1 MKKNFYLI
9 LCILYAS
16 TFSSKAA
23 NVVPAAGVY
32 YNIIQT
38 PYSNVIGSVNTTQP
52 VVQTLANTLD
62 EAFQFIPVDGMADT
76 YYIKNYNG
84 LYLNHNTIDTWDMIY
99 QTTTNLLNSEWTITD
114 DASGT
119 TFFRLMLNANSKY
132 LATDATANNSY
143 LYCDKSVTL
152 VRGLFTLNPATI
164 PTDLVAAFNSLT
176 LGDVSA
182 ITGNLTLPAT
192 AGTANIPVVWTSS
205 LPLVITNDGSVTRP
219 TQYDATVKM
228 TATMSQT
235 VNGIPF
241 TWTKVFTVT
250 VKAYSV
256 ASDQLAEWD
265 FAGNT
270 ISETNGVVTVKDEQ
284 SGFVGTLKNNA
295 RIRTIGTSTLYN
307 VLDLG
312 KGTGYFDMGS
322 DIGKAI
328 YSLKDY
334 TMMGFYRINN
344 TYSALTNNGNFY
356 WCFSNSNQSD
366 IDQNGYIFGSLKTQN
381 QACSTNYW
389 SVGDQEV
396 GLNTPAPKGAWHHMA
411 FVQKGDTGILYVDGV
426 KVAADSLMTNIPS
439 TALSIA
445 GRTGT
450 LYNWLGRSSYTT
462 DSYLQNTLLYDF
474 QLLGVALSSDD
485 INHGFA
491 NVSGVSAILDNLTT
505 AYAEDSDFVLPELT
519 NDLNHLTLGD
529 LSAVKTNIALP
540 LKGTLDASITI
551 SWKAT
556 LPQLIDSVGNVTR
569 PDYYT
574 CNDTLTASLT
584 KNGQKVTKVF
594 PATVIVKDGTQFAN
608 DLLVRYD
615 FSTVADSVVTDV
627 AEQHLTGT
635 LKNKASIRTI
645 GTSAKYNVLNL
656 GDSIGYFDMGTQI
669 GKIMYHLN
677 DFTVGAYFR
686 IDSSYNQLIKNG
698 NMLWNFSNSK
708 DILAN
713 PQGYLIASLRNQAA
727 TISSY
732 NWTTEQTVLLT
743 DSASKSSWHHF
754 AYTQNGNIGTVY
766 LDGMNMKSDTITSLP
781 STTLTR
787 PGQLGTLYNWI
798 GRSCYVGDV
807 NLRKSLVYDFRL
819 YRTALTDDQV
829 MNSVLNVGNTI
840 HALDAAYAESP
851 SALKPILDSQYTVFS
866 SVGEIQIQGLTGG
879 EKVSVF
885 DITGRQLQINDPS
898 IIAAKAG
905 VYIVKINDSVK
916 KVVVR

>member
-1 MKKNFYLI
+1 MKKSFYLI
-9 LCILYAS
+9 LCVLYAS
-16 TFSSKAA
+16 TFLSQAA
-23 NVVPAAGVY
+23 NVVPTPGVY
-32 YNIIQT
+32 YNINQS
-38 PYSNVIGSVNTTQP
+38 PYNNVIGSVNTTQP
-52 VVQTLANTLD
+52 VVQTPANTLD
-62 EAFQFIPVDGMADT
+62 EAFQFIPVDGLADT
-76 YYIKNYNG
+76 YYIQNYNG
-84 LYLNHNTIDTWDMIY
+84 LYLNHNTIDAWDMIY

-132 LATDATANNSY
+132 LATDATASNSY

-152 VRGLFTLNPATI
+152 VRGLFTLTPATI

-182 ITGNLTLPAT
+182 VTGNLTLPA
-192 AGTANIPVVWTSS
+192 GTGAIPIVWSSS
-205 LPLVITNDGSVTRP
+205 LPLVITNSGIVNRP
-219 TQYDATVKM
+219 SQYDAVVKM
-228 TATMSQT
+228 TATLTST
-235 VNGIPF
+235 VNGILF

-250 VKAYSV
+250 VKAYSA

-270 ISETNGVVTVKDEQ
+270 ISESSDGVVTAKDEQ

-295 RIRTIGTSTLYN
+295 RIRTIGTTTQYN

-312 KGTGYFDMGS
+312 NGTGYFDMGT
-322 DIGKAI
+322 DIGKAV

-334 TMMGFYRINN
+334 TMMGFYRISN
-344 TYSALTNNGNFY
+344 TNTTLTNNGNFY

-366 IDQNGYIFGSLKTQN
+366 IDQNGYVFGSLKTQN

-396 GLNTPAPKGAWHHMA
+396 GLNTPAPKGAWHQMA
-411 FVQKGDTGILYVDGV
+411 FVQKGDTGTLYVDGV

-439 TALSIA
+439 TALTLA

-462 DSYLQNTLLYDF
+462 DNYLQNTLLYDF
-474 QLLGVALSSDD
+474 QLLGVALTPDD

-505 AYAEDSDFVLPELT
+505 AYAEDSDYVLPELT
-519 NDLNHLTLGD
+519 RELNNLTLGD

-540 LKGTLDASITI
+540 LKGTLDAGITI
-551 SWKAT
+551 SWKAN

-615 FSTVADSVVTDV
+615 FSSVADSVVTDV
-627 AEQHLTGT
+627 AEQHLTGR
-635 LKNKASIRTI
+635 LKNNASIRTI
-645 GTSAKYNVLNL
+645 GTTTKYNVLSL

-708 DILAN
+708 DILSY

-743 DSASKSSWHHF
+743 DSALKAGWHHF
-754 AYTQNGNIGTVY
+754 AYTQSGNIGTIY
-766 LDGMNMKSDTITSLP
+766 MDGMNMMSDTITSLP
-781 STTLTR
+781 SKTLTR
-787 PGQLGTLYNWI
+787 AGQLGTLYNWI

-807 NLRKSLVYDFRL
+807 YLRKSLVYDFRL

-840 HALDAAYAESP
+840 HALDAAYTETP
-851 SALKPILDSQYTVFS
+851 SALKPILDSQYNVFS
-866 SVGEIQIQGLTGG
+866 TVGEIQIQGLNGS

-885 DITGRQLQINDPS
+885 DVTGRQLIINNPVR
-898 IIAAKAG
+898 IAAKAG
-905 VYIVKINDSVK
+905 VYIVKINDSVT